1 MSMLAILQ
9 MQICGIVDP
18 VTGYRYSV
26 LVGTVAD
33 DYYDW
38 PVITDRVMIAR
49 MREEATDRAD
59 PRVCRWRGSTL
70 TWDRVLLWRG

>member
-1 MSMLAILQ
+1 MSMLAILPKYALLEVP
-9 MQICGIVDP
+9 ICGIVDQ
-18 VTGYRYSV
+18 VTGTS
-26 LVGTVAD
+26 TVTD

-59 PRVCRWRGSTL
+59 PRVCRC
-70 TWDRVLLWRG
+70 RVRP